1 MKSLTVIFLFFF
13 PTLLSCNSLKVY
25 RIAFIDISNDVRYK
39 KWGVHPVDIRSKF
52 NKEKRA
58 IAGARLAIEDSKKLQ
73 RLTKINFILEYFSFN
88 EINDL
93 ELFLNKGKEKV
104 FNAIILDLDFENIK
118 KIEKS
123 IIDNKNIIFFN
134 ISEPDN
140 NLRLDFCRK
149 NFFNTHPSNSM
160 LTDATA
166 QYLIEKK
173 WKRVLMLTGPLKQDK
188 DISLSF
194 KESAVKFGL
203 KINPND

>member
-88 EINDL
+88 EIDDL
-93 ELFLNKGKEKV
+93 KLFLNTGKEK
-104 FNAIILDLDFENIK
+104 FFDAIIISTKHDKFKVMGSKFIKKNIK
-118 KIEKS
+118 KNGLIFDLKS
-123 IIDNKNIIFFN
+123 TFPPSQTDW
-134 ISEPDN
+134 
-140 NLRLDFCRK
+140 RL
-149 NFFNTHPSNSM
+149 
-160 LTDATA
+160 
-166 QYLIEKK
+166 
-173 WKRVLMLTGPLKQDK
+173 
-188 DISLSF
+188 
-194 KESAVKFGL
+194 
-203 KINPND
+203 